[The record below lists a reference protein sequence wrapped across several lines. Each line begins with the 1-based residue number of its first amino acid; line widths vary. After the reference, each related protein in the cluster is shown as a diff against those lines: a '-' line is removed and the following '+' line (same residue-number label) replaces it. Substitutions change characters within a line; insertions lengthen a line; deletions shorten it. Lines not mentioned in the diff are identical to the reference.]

1 MLTLGVETSCDETSV
16 AVVDD
21 QMRILSNVI
30 ISQIDTHKQYGGV
43 VPEIAA
49 RQHITNIM
57 PVLDEALRKAQIKV
71 TDLDQVAATT
81 HPGLPGAVM
90 VGRVFG
96 YSLAGA
102 LKVPFAAVNHLHG
115 HIASLK
121 LSNPNLRPPMLCL
134 LVSGGHTL
142 LYLVNADWTTEL
154 LVTTTD
160 DAIGEAFDKVARV
173 LGMPYPGGPQIAHR
187 ADMTTEFTPFISK
200 FPKENF
206 SYSGLKTAVLNY
218 VNHERQLGHALNIS
232 QICAN
237 FQYCAV
243 AQLVTKCQALLKKYQ
258 IKTLGICG
266 GVAANQY
273 LREQFS
279 NLCAKLNVKLFLPKP
294 ELCGDNA
301 AMIAAAALLGI
312 K

>member
-16 AVVDD
+16 AVIDE
-21 QMRILSNVI
+21 QMQILSNVI
-30 ISQIDTHKQYGGV
+30 ISQIDIHKQYGGV
-43 VPEIAA
+43 VPEIAS
-49 RQHITNIM
+49 RKHITNIM
-57 PVLDEALRKAQIKV
+57 PVLDDALRNAKV
-71 TDLDQVAATT
+71 KITDIDQVAATT
-81 HPGLPGAVM
+81 QPGLPGAVM

-102 LKVPFAAVNHLHG
+102 LNVPFVPVNHLHG

-121 LSNPNLRPPMLCL
+121 LSNPDLQPPMLCL

-142 LYLVNADWTTEL
+142 VYLIDEHWQTQL
-154 LVTTTD
+154 LVTTAD

-173 LGMPYPGGPQIAHR
+173 LGMPYPGGPQIAR
-187 ADMTTEFTPFISK
+187 MAVGQTDFVPFISK
-200 FPKENF
+200 FPKDNF

-218 VNHERQLGHALNIS
+218 VNRERQLGHQLNVP

-243 AQLVTKCQALLKKYQ
+243 SQLLTKCKALLKQYRVPS
-258 IKTLGICG
+258 LGICG
-266 GVAANQY
+266 GVSANQY
-273 LREQFS
+273 LREEFA
-279 NLCAKLNVKLFLPKP
+279 NLCAELGVKLYLPKP

-301 AMIAAAALLGI
+301 AMIAAAARLNI

>member
-16 AVVDD
+16 AVVDER
-21 QMRILSNVI
+21 MRILSNVI
-30 ISQIDTHKQYGGV
+30 ISQIDIHQQYGGV
-43 VPEIAA
+43 VPEIAS
-49 RQHITNIM
+49 RQHVANIM
-57 PVLDEALRKAQIKV
+57 PVLDEAMRKAQIKI
-71 TDLDQVAATT
+71 TDIQQVAATT
-81 HPGLPGAVM
+81 RPGLPGAVM

-96 YSLAGA
+96 DSLATA
-102 LKVPFAAVNHLHG
+102 LKVPFVGVNHLHG

-121 LSNPNLRPPMLCL
+121 LSNSDLRPPMLCL
-134 LVSGGHTL
+134 LISGGHTAVYL
-142 LYLVNADWTTEL
+142 LDDTWTTQL
-154 LVTTTD
+154 LCTTTD

-173 LGMPYPGGPQIAHR
+173 LGMPYPGGPKIAR
-187 ADMTTEFTPFISK
+187 MADMTANFTPFITR

-218 VNHERQLGHALNIS
+218 VNHEQQVGHRLNIP

-243 AQLVTKCQALLKKYQ
+243 EQLLCKIKVLLKEHHVQ
-258 IKTLGICG
+258 NLGICG

-273 LREQFS
+273 LREQFT
-279 NLCAKLNVKLFLPKP
+279 NLCDEQGVRLYLPRL